1 MANNETLQDR
11 FLEEIRRSRIQ
22 VTVFLMN
29 GFQIRGIVLGYDSF
43 VLTLLS
49 DGKQSMIYKHA
60 VSTIVPLRPI
70 SLREEDGET

>member
-60 VSTIVPLRPI
+60 VSTITPSVPVKLA
-70 SLREEDGET
+70 

>member
-1 MANNETLQDR
+1 MANHETLQDR

-60 VSTIVPLRPI
+60 VSTITPSVPVKLA
-70 SLREEDGET
+70 

>member
-49 DGKQSMIYKHA
+49 DSKQSMIYKHA
-60 VSTIVPLRPI
+60 VSTITPSVPVKLA
-70 SLREEDGET
+70 

>member
-1 MANNETLQDR
+1 MANNETLQER
-11 FLEEIRRSRIQ
+11 FLEAIRRSRIQ

-60 VSTIVPLRPI
+60 VSTITPSVPVKLA
-70 SLREEDGET
+70 

>member
-11 FLEEIRRSRIQ
+11 FLEEIRRGRIQ

-49 DGKQSMIYKHA
+49 DGKQRMIYKHA
-60 VSTIVPLRPI
+60 VSTITPSVPVKLA
-70 SLREEDGET
+70 

>member
-11 FLEEIRRSRIQ
+11 FLEEIRRGKIQ

-49 DGKQSMIYKHA
+49 DGKRSMISKHA
-60 VSTIVPLRPI
+60 ISTIKPFGRVKQA
-70 SLREEDGET
+70 

>member
-60 VSTIVPLRPI
+60 FSTITPSVPVKLA
-70 SLREEDGET
+70 

>member
-29 GFQIRGIVLGYDSF
+29 GFQIRGIMLGYDSF

-60 VSTIVPLRPI
+60 VSTITPSVPVKLA
-70 SLREEDGET
+70 

>member
-60 VSTIVPLRPI
+60 VSTMTPMTPVRMTQ
-70 SLREEDGET
+70 E